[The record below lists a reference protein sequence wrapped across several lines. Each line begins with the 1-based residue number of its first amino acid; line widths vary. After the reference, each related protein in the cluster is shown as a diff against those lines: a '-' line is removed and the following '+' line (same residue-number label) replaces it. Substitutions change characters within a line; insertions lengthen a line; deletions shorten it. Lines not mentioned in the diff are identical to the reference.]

1 MNNFFKSA
9 FVPIFLVGAFLLWNS
24 FYTISMTEQVII
36 TQFGKVRGST
46 INEPGLHFK
55 TPFLDTVNRFDKR
68 ILEWDGR
75 PSPMTTRDKQYLEV
89 DTFARWRITDPLQ
102 FLIRMRD
109 ERSAQS
115 RLDDIIGSNTM
126 STVANHDLIEL
137 IRTDKDRKV
146 NPAALPAGTEAAPLI
161 SIREG
166 RIAIEELILKQA
178 QPVVKEFGIEI
189 LDVRFKR
196 LNYSPGVL
204 EKIYDRM
211 ISEREQIAARFRSE
225 GEGEAARIS
234 GTRALELN
242 KITSEAYRK
251 IQEIRG
257 ASEAKASAIYSEAF
271 ASSPKAAE
279 FYAFQK
285 TLETYSKTAGPDT
298 TVVFSTGSDLFRL
311 MKTVTPLPPAV
322 AGKSAAVI
330 PPVLPVAP
338 PAAPAPAA
346 EAGPQ

>member
-322 AGKSAAVI
+322 VGKSAAVI

>member
-1 MNNFFKSA
+1 MNTFIKSA
-9 FVPIFLVGAFLLWNS
+9 LVPIFLAGAFLLWNS
-24 FYTISMTEQVII
+24 FYTVAMTEQVII
-36 TQFGKVRGST
+36 TQFGKVRGSS

-55 TPFLDTVNRFDKR
+55 VPFLDTVNRFDKR

-75 PSPMTTRDKQYLEV
+75 PAPMTTRDKQYLEV
-89 DTFARWRITDPLQ
+89 VTFARWRITDPLQ

-137 IRTDKDRKV
+137 IRTDKNRKV
-146 NPAALPAGTEAAPLI
+146 SPSALPAGTDAAPLI

-204 EKIYDRM
+204 KKIFDRM
-211 ISEREQIAARFRSE
+211 ISEREQIAARFKSE

-322 AGKSAAVI
+322 AGKSAAVN
-330 PPVLPVAP
+330 PPALPVAP

-346 EAGPQ
+346 EAVPQ

>member
-46 INEPGLHFK
+46 IDEPGLHFK

-75 PSPMTTRDKQYLEV
+75 PSPMTTRDKQYLEM

-137 IRTDKDRKV
+137 IRTDKNRKV
-146 NPAALPAGTEAAPLI
+146 NPSALPAGTEAAPLI

-242 KITSEAYRK
+242 RITSEAYRK

-322 AGKSAAVI
+322 VGKSAAVI